1 MEAGLLQGVTPL
13 VQTPVEKIRVVRLKE
28 YNLIRSFVESSLK
41 QTYVWRTAM
50 EYPWGYMWRKP
61 NRWELEVYKYNNA
74 INVEKLPV
82 GGIFKVTNKVIKP
95 TVVLRSLKSNG
106 EIWFILIKPNIMGA
120 NELGI
125 LYDDTVKLVF
135 TREAPIMFMPSVPVP
150 FARPIMVYE
159 VFETLDYY
167 FTL

>member
-1 MEAGLLQGVTPL
+1 MEAGLAQGITPL

-28 YNLIRSFVESSLK
+28 YNLIRSFVESSLR
-41 QTYVWRTAM
+41 QVYVWRTAM

-82 GGIFKVTNKVIKP
+82 GGIFKVVTNEVKP
-95 TVVLRSLKSNG
+95 AVVLRSLKSND
-106 EIWFILIKPNIMGA
+106 EIWFILIPNIIGA

-125 LYDDTVKLVF
+125 LYDNDIVKLAI
-135 TREAPIMFMPSVPVP
+135 TRWAPVMFMPSIPVP
-150 FARPIMVYE
+150 FSRPIPIYE

>member
-1 MEAGLLQGVTPL
+1 MEATQVPN

-41 QTYVWRTAM
+41 QAYVWRTAM

-61 NRWELEVYKYNNA
+61 NKWELEVYKYNNA
-74 INVEKLPV
+74 INNVEKLPV

-106 EIWFILIKPNIMGA
+106 EIWFILIKPNIIGT

-125 LYDDTVKLVF
+125 YYSTDTVELVF
-135 TREAPIMFMPSVPVP
+135 TREAPIAITPMTPIP
-150 FARPIMVYE
+150 FSRPIPVYE

-167 FTL
+167 VSF